1 MELHQKAAA
10 SGLPEGLNMNASG
23 VLSGAPNEQG
33 TFNVALRIA
42 GNYGL
47 NFIKGSSEINLTV
60 GAFEEVPV
68 ENVTIE
74 ANTAML
80 GETYTG
86 AISGSPIPEDAQ
98 WAEGVDGAYGKEYQQ
113 SDIGK
118 YASKS
123 YTVTGL
129 PKGLTVNSDTGEI
142 TGTPTEAGEF
152 VVTVTM
158 TYQKV
163 ILVYTNG
170 TIFVYG
176 AGDPETYT
184 GQYTFTVNG
193 GFNVSFNTN
202 GGAMISYVPTPSPY
216 PGVNLPPKEVRTTKL
231 NIGVEDGKTVTFGEI
246 KSQVVEPVNG
256 DSSFLGWATAADAF
270 APDVTDATVFD
281 TEITLYAV
289 WGSSN

>member
-1 MELHQKAAA
+1 M
-10 SGLPEGLNMNASG
+10 
-23 VLSGAPNEQG
+23 
-33 TFNVALRIA
+33 
-42 GNYGL
+42 
-47 NFIKGSSEINLTV
+47 
-60 GAFEEVPV
+60 
-68 ENVTIE
+68 
-74 ANTAML
+74 
-80 GETYTG
+80 
-86 AISGSPIPEDAQ
+86 
-98 WAEGVDGAYGKEYQQ
+98 
-113 SDIGK
+113 
-118 YASKS
+118 
-123 YTVTGL
+123 
-129 PKGLTVNSDTGEI
+129 NSDTGEI

-193 GFNVSFNTN
+193 GFNVSFN
-202 GGAMISYVPTPSPY
+202 TPSPY